1 MKKTNLINWALCLLI
16 WGLYAISIGIS
27 DNLIIV
33 HRLILC
39 IQLLC
44 LIGIIVN
51 TLIALKQM
59 KKQEKEMKQR
69 LEERKKETELL
80 FKKATEELERLFEQK
95 TSEEEQDDN
104 KGIKYEYKVEK

>member
-1 MKKTNLINWALCLLI
+1 MNKTNLINWALCLLM
-16 WGLYAISIGIS
+16 WGLCAISIGIS

-69 LEERKKETELL
+69 LEERKKELELL
-80 FKKATEELERLFEQK
+80 FKKANEEIERFFEQK
-95 TSEEEQDDN
+95 ISEEEQDDN
-104 KGIKYEYKVEK
+104 KGIKYEYRVEK